1 MGLFDIFSKEKK
13 EDLNKVL
20 ERSNQGFFSKIS
32 RAVAGKSKVD
42 DVVLDDLEEILISS
56 DVGVQTTVKIIER
69 IEERIARDKYVGTS
83 ELNTILKEEIVTLL
97 EENYSSDQVEF
108 SVPES
113 SGPF

>member
-1 MGLFDIFSKEKK
+1 VGLFDIFSKEKK

-69 IEERIARDKYVGTS
+69 IEEQG
-83 ELNTILKEEIVTLL
+83 
-97 EENYSSDQVEF
+97 
-108 SVPES
+108 
-113 SGPF
+113 